1 MDCTSSEETSP
12 VTLPPTLLVVRTST
26 PLETAGDLQRSQG
39 TERSQ
44 GVEGILHQPKLH
56 PGGLSPWR
64 PPPFLGSF
72 TGRTD
77 GRSGRE
83 DTGCR
88 CCHQAPTPAASPC
101 PLLPCLASTTST
113 GHVQESRDGSRGAT
127 SLTLTFT
134 SNRVEIPASNIYTRP
149 LLQKINANHDEEF
162 KGAYVLCPAPLLL
175 KG

>member
-26 PLETAGDLQRSQG
+26 PLETVGDLQRSQG

-56 PGGLSPWR
+56 PSGLSPWR
-64 PPPFLGSF
+64 PPPFFGSF

-88 CCHQAPTPAASPC
+88 CCHQAPIPAASPS
-101 PLLPCLASTTST
+101 PLLPCLHHHHRSCT
-113 GHVQESRDGSRGAT
+113 GRPRWVPGGHQPDTHLHLQQSRDS
-127 SLTLTFT
+127 S
-134 SNRVEIPASNIYTRP
+134 
-149 LLQKINANHDEEF
+149 Q
-162 KGAYVLCPAPLLL
+162 
-175 KG
+175 